1 MEFDDPL
8 PFGQSPVD
16 YLGETTSDPV
26 ARLDGLLAAGKR
38 TLRPVPGRGY
48 LDSVLKSLG
57 VPISSQLL
65 VYSKT
70 AVNQRLITP
79 RTPRATT
86 ARCTTG
92 SHRVCRLA
100 ARKTPRWSRSN

>member
-48 LDSVLKSLG
+48 LDSVLKSPVSYTHLTLPTNRE
-57 VPISSQLL
+57 V
-65 VYSKT
+65 
-70 AVNQRLITP
+70 
-79 RTPRATT
+79 
-86 ARCTTG
+86 
-92 SHRVCRLA
+92 
-100 ARKTPRWSRSN
+100 